1 MDYRGRQSPTM
12 AESASARGLSVDS
25 VGPWE
30 LLIMLLAIGLLFG
43 ATRLSK
49 LACSLGGGSWEFA
62 AQSMTAPK
70 PAIRMRRR
78 SPGLTAPPAA
88 R

>member
-1 MDYRGRQSPTM
+1 M
-12 AESASARGLSVDS
+12 DS

-43 ATRLSK
+43 TTRLSK
-49 LACSLGGGSWEFA
+49 LACSLGGGIWEFRSAVHDGTQASNPDA
-62 AQSMTAPK
+62 AQE
-70 PAIRMRRR
+70 
-78 SPGLTAPPAA
+78 PGADSPPAA